1 MVVHGACNV
10 KLVVY
15 RGKINTKK
23 KKKKNQIK
31 SNQFF
36 FTKINT
42 AIKKSFFFFFNESI
56 QELLQIYAKYMF
68 QN

>member
-1 MVVHGACNV
+1 MVVHRACNV

-23 KKKKNQIK
+23 KKKNQI
-31 SNQFF
+31 NFF

-42 AIKKSFFFFFNESI
+42 AIKKSFFFF
-56 QELLQIYAKYMF
+56 
-68 QN
+68 